1 LAINTNNAP
10 TKAAVTDL
18 MHTTIKNQ
26 RYRLKKKYFNG
37 VPTNEIRTTSPVGY
51 MSDAQ
56 WRALVAKWIDPK
68 DLVCVSCLTTFF
80 QYHLPKDLK
89 FSTSCSK
96 HVKITSTTAI
106 K

>member
-10 TKAAVTDL
+10 TKAVVTDL
-18 MHTTIKNQ
+18 MRTTIKNQ
-26 RYRLKKKYFNG
+26 HYRLKKKYFNG
-37 VPTNEIRTTSPVGY
+37 VPANEIRTTSPVGY

-56 WRALVAKWIDPK
+56 WRALVAKWTDPK
-68 DLVCVSCLTTFF
+68 NMVCVSCLTTFF
-80 QYHLPKDLK
+80 QYHFAKDLK

-96 HVKITSTTAI
+96 HVKITSTTAV